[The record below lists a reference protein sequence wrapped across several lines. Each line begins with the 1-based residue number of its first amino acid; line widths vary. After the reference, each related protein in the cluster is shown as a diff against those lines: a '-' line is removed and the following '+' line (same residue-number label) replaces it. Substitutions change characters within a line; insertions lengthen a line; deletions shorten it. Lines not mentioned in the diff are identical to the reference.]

1 MSFHG
6 KPHTTP
12 DTLSEAVTKTIAC
25 VASLNMVDLLRFSSH
40 SHRRLVKLQAF
51 ILVQKE
57 RAIFFVT
64 LLSYHRTEVLI
75 SATAAHWSVLF
86 YQNQLFLL

>member
-1 MSFHG
+1 MSFRG
-6 KPHTTP
+6 KPHATP
-12 DTLSEAVTKTIAC
+12 DTLSEGATENSAG

-40 SHRRLVKLQAF
+40 SHHRLVILQAF

-57 RAIFFVT
+57 SVIFFVT

-75 SATAAHWSVLF
+75 SATAARRSVLF
-86 YQNQLFLL
+86 YLL